1 MGRRYE
7 CRDKIQAGCL
17 LRNCW
22 SHRGVRSLETILQT
36 PKLRKSSIWQKSQR
50 WDHWLGLLLGGGTR
64 RESGCYCCC
73 LVAKSCLTLLQ
84 PRGLQPVRHLLSMGF
99 SRQEQW
105 SGLPFPPPG
114 NLPDPGIE
122 LRFPALAGG
131 FFTTEPPGKPREGGA
146 RVDIPC
152 WF

>member
-84 PRGLQPVRHLLSMGF
+84 SHRTACPAPLSIGLPRQEYCIGLQ
-99 SRQEQW
+99 
-105 SGLPFPPPG
+105 FPSPG
-114 NLPDPGIE
+114 DLPDPGIKSAP
-122 LRFPALAGG
+122 PALAGG
-131 FFTTEPPGKPREGGA
+131 FFTTELPRKHP
-146 RVDIPC
+146 VLISLN
-152 WF
+152 FNIL